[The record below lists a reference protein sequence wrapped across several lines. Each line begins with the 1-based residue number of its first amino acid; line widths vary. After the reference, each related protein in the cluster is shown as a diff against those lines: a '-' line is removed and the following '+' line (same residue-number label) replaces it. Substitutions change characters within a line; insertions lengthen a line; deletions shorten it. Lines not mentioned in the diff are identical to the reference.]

1 MKLRG
6 ETSDCVLST
15 VLMMKQD
22 EEGESRKEGE
32 GKGGG
37 ESYMIK
43 AKALITK
50 KASHRKAREKGGSWE
65 RGKRE
70 GERGEEGQLSLGSRG
85 W

>member
-32 GKGGG
+32 GKGK
-37 ESYMIK
+37 EEVK
-43 AKALITK
+43 AT
-50 KASHRKAREKGGSWE
+50 
-65 RGKRE
+65 
-70 GERGEEGQLSLGSRG
+70 
-85 W
+85 